1 MKVVWDRFAA
11 RDLRFE
17 TLPPPAPDT
26 GIAFRCWRFGGAG
39 LVSGSSEPDSPETV
53 GVVAVS
59 GWRML
64 LRNGMNIS
72 EEESSD
78 SGLLE
83 RDFWRALVRV
93 LVSREKVS
101 EIHESANVLVLNAQG
116 SIMLATFSDDAIK
129 TRKSKNSESSK
140 IEPFVFPYLNRVGLS
155 GYSVIKVQIMFW
167 FSKLE
172 WVLRR

>member
-1 MKVVWDRFAA
+1 M
-11 RDLRFE
+11 
-17 TLPPPAPDT
+17 
-26 GIAFRCWRFGGAG
+26 
-39 LVSGSSEPDSPETV
+39 
-53 GVVAVS
+53 
-59 GWRML
+59 
-64 LRNGMNIS
+64 S

-101 EIHESANVLVLNAQG
+101 EIHESANVLDLKAQG

-129 TRKSKNSESSK
+129 TGKSKNSESSK
-140 IEPFVFPYLNRVGLS
+140 IEPLVFPYLNRVGLS
-155 GYSVIKVQIMFW
+155 GYSVIKVQIIFW
-167 FSKLE
+167 LSKLK